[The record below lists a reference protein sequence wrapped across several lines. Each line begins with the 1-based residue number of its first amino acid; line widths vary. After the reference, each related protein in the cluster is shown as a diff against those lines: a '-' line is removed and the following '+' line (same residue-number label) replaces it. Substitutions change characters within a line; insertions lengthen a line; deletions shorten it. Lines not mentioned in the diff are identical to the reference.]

1 MRILAFSPFDPAT
14 LSGNSTTLRRVQKA
28 LQARGHAFEIVAVS
42 PTTSRDDA
50 AKAIDRFRPD
60 VLHFYHSY
68 KTGRLLPSLP
78 RMPAVVTVSGTDLNH
93 DYEVPERREVIDQ
106 AIARAGG
113 VVTYNASLAARV
125 PRATVIPKGVTLG
138 DRPFDLRGT
147 AGVREG
153 AFVFFQPGGVRP
165 IKNNLAAIDGLSPL
179 KKEAVLIFAGP
190 ILDAG
195 YGHQLANRLAKEP
208 WIRHLPHIPPDAMA
222 AAYRAS
228 DGVLNT
234 SLSEGLSNALMEA
247 MTVGRPILASDI
259 PGNRDLLVHGETAL
273 LYKDLNGLTD
283 LAAWLIR
290 EPKARA
296 LLGTAAQ
303 AVAKERFSTDREAD
317 ALLQAYARA
326 RNC

>member
-1 MRILAFSPFDPAT
+1 MRILAFSPFDPQT
-14 LSGNSTTLRRVQKA
+14 ISGNSITLRRVQKA
-28 LQARGHAFEIVAVS
+28 LEARGHGFEIVSVTPSTS
-42 PTTSRDDA
+42 PDEA
-50 AKAIDRFRPD
+50 AKAIARFRPD

-68 KTGRLLPSLP
+68 KTGRLLPSLSGLST
-78 RMPAVVTVSGTDLNH
+78 VVTVSGTDLNH
-93 DYEVPERREVIDQ
+93 DYDVPERREVIDRT
-106 AIARAGG
+106 IARAGA
-113 VVTYNASLAARV
+113 VVTYSASLAERV

-153 AFVFFQPGGVRP
+153 AFVFFHPGGVRP

-179 KKEAVLIFAGP
+179 KKEAVLVFAGP
-190 ILDAG
+190 ILDAE

-208 WIRHLPHIPPDAMA
+208 WVRHLPHIPPDAMA

-228 DGVLNT
+228 DVVLNT

-259 PGNRDLLVHGETAL
+259 PGNRDLLVHGETAM

-283 LAAWLIR
+283 LAAWFIR
-290 EPKARA
+290 EPRSRA
-296 LLGTAAQ
+296 LLGQAAQ
-303 AVAKERFSTDREAD
+303 TLALELFSTDREAE
-317 ALLQAYARA
+317 ALLEAYGRA